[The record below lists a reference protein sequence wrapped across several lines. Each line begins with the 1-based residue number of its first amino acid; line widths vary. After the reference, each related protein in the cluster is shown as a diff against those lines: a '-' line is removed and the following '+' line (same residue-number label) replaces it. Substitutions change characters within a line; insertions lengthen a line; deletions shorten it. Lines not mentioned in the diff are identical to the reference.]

1 MVVAPQFSTVMDDN
15 DDDEGTDVVVLKQ
28 LFVIAQI
35 TRRDGNKIVYSLH
48 QKRNFMPLDSSACF
62 W

>member
-48 QKRNFMPLDSSACF
+48 Q
-62 W
+62 